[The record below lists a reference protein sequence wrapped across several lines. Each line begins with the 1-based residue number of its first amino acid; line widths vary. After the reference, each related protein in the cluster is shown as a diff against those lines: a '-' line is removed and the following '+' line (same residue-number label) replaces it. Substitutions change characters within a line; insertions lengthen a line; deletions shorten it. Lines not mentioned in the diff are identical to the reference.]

1 MAAMGS
7 FLRGENHVASFREKR
22 DRFGTFKLAEF
33 KGTELISLVKG
44 CTAPPHAS
52 SAMGPFDIAIG
63 TIIKFIDIADVN
75 E

>member
-1 MAAMGS
+1 MTAMGS
-7 FLRGENHVASFREKR
+7 FLRGENHVARFREKR
-22 DRFGTFKLAEF
+22 DRFAPFKLAEF
-33 KGTELISLVKG
+33 KGTELIFFVIS
-44 CTAPPHAS
+44 CTAPPHTS